1 MKLAVLTWRRT
12 AAWLCAG
19 LVCTVALGC
28 WAMTTGSTS
37 ISMSQLWGALWGT
50 DPKSIHHTILWS
62 VRLPRA
68 LFAVF
73 VGAGLSLGG
82 VAFQALLRNPLAD
95 PYILGISGGAALG
108 ATLALTSGS
117 VLAVAAAVAPA
128 TAAMVGA
135 VVALV
140 PLFVMTRTSGGRL
153 NAFVLLLSGVMFNAF
168 ASSVITLHKAIVS
181 AQKAQELLFFLM
193 GSLDVEHLPWTTL
206 ALCASVVTAAV
217 GAIWWVSQD
226 LNIMNLGDDDARA
239 LGVRVGAVRW
249 WVILWASAA
258 VAVCVAFTG
267 LIGFVGLVVPHALR
281 LTLGPDHRLLVP
293 ASALAGASALIVC
306 DALARQ
312 SFGLFSTTLP
322 VGVITALVGA
332 PMFMV
337 LLWRSTRQG
346 GL

>member
-1 MKLAVLTWRRT
+1 MFL
-12 AAWLCAG
+12 G
-19 LVCTVALGC
+19 IGSVCTIALGC
-28 WAMTTGSTS
+28 WALTMGSTS
-37 ISMSQLWGALWGT
+37 ISMGQLWEALTQASSTG
-50 DPKSIHHTILWS
+50 PYHTILWN

-68 LFAVF
+68 LFAAV

-108 ATLALTSGS
+108 ATLALASGS
-117 VLAVAAAVAPA
+117 VLAVAGVLAPA
-128 TAAMVGA
+128 TAAMIGA
-135 VVALV
+135 LVALI
-140 PLFVMTRTSGGRL
+140 PLIVMARASRSGL

-193 GSLDVEHLPWTTL
+193 GSLDVEHLSGATL
-206 ALCASVVTAAV
+206 ALCASVVGAALV
-217 GAIWWVSQD
+217 AIWWVGQD
-226 LNIMNLGDDDARA
+226 LNIMSLGDDDARA

-281 LTLGPDHRLLVP
+281 LTLGPDHRLLIP
-293 ASALAGASALIVC
+293 MSALAGASTLLVC

-312 SFGLFSTTLP
+312 SFSLFSTTLP

-332 PMFMV
+332 PLFMV
-337 LLWRSTRQG
+337 LLWRSTKQVES
-346 GL
+346 